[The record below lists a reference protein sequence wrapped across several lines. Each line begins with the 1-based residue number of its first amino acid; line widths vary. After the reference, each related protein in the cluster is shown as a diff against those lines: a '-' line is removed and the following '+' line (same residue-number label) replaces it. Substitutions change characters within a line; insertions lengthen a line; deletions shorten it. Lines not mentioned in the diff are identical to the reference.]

1 MGWTSGNFIRTML
14 SHLSKYLYIC
24 ITDSDNSL
32 PAYFS
37 NSTYK
42 QCLLLFDT
50 RIVRSLNKTSM
61 NKQTTRAIQDPTHK
75 EKLTNE
81 IDLRQLSES
90 DIASLQKQDPFMY
103 HSIPAVYKARL
114 NLERIDHSTV
124 VPSDT
129 SNTSSVVTRKTRIS
143 TESYNE
149 SFLYTDLRA
158 DDPMSVE
165 EFEVPAK
172 NWWKAILD
180 WSLFD
185 FGPSLPCKY
194 KKEVSATWRRTAK
207 PWLMFVGNY
216 VHKHEEWFHPDSA

>member
-1 MGWTSGNFIRTML
+1 
-14 SHLSKYLYIC
+14 
-24 ITDSDNSL
+24 
-32 PAYFS
+32 
-37 NSTYK
+37 
-42 QCLLLFDT
+42 
-50 RIVRSLNKTSM
+50 M
-61 NKQTTRAIQDPTHK
+61 NKQTTRAIQVPTHK

-143 TESYNE
+143 TESYDE

-172 NWWKAILD
+172 N
-180 WSLFD
+180 
-185 FGPSLPCKY
+185 
-194 KKEVSATWRRTAK
+194 
-207 PWLMFVGNY
+207 
-216 VHKHEEWFHPDSA
+216 